1 MWSVCSVGIRGG
13 ANHTCVNVEREIAT
27 WSLLLTRLVR
37 IRGNQSVCCHIPP
50 GGSHSDPDSY
60 RHDTSTSVRL
70 TWCLYNS
77 VTPSF
82 SSPDPLRRSSTHV
95 RIRTRYV
102 YDTHRSASA
111 RVNAPTAYTAH
122 PACVYAL
129 PLARKRL

>member
-1 MWSVCSVGIRGG
+1 MV
-13 ANHTCVNVEREIAT
+13 
-27 WSLLLTRLVR
+27 LTRLVR
-37 IRGNQSVCCHIPP
+37 IRGGSLSVATYPP
-50 GGSHSDPDSY
+50 P
-60 RHDTSTSVRL
+60 RRVPTPIRTAIDTTRAQACVFL
-70 TWCLYNS
+70 DACTT

-82 SSPDPLRRSSTHV
+82 SSPDPLRRSSTDV

-102 YDTHRSASA
+102 YDTRRTASA